1 MNFFCFFC
9 LYVMLFNKSVI
20 FCYLALYGEFYN
32 VLQYGYVADD
42 NGVFLLYRCSD
53 SIAACGVRL

>member
-1 MNFFCFFC
+1 
-9 LYVMLFNKSVI
+9 MLFNKSVI